1 MPVPNTFANATATIP
16 LSQLDANF
24 ATTITLGNTAIQLGN
39 TVSTLNN
46 MTLANVTISS
56 GNVTV
61 TNVSAT
67 NANVTTANVTTANIG
82 TEIVTTSQT
91 LNYGTANGVV
101 YLNTS
106 KVATTGTALVFDGT
120 NLGVGTSSPGVNLQV
135 EGAGASSI
143 RATFKNTN
151 SGTGECL
158 VTFADKD
165 STNNNHVRIGST
177 GNNLVFY
184 AGNAE
189 RARFNTTGALVLA
202 GGTTTANGIGITFPA
217 TQSASS
223 DANTLDDYEE
233 GTWTPVLGGDGGQS
247 GQSYT
252 ARNGRYTKVG
262 NICFVEFDIELSNK
276 GTITGS
282 ANISGLPFTCA
293 NTGDISQ
300 GGGSITYFSNLGVS
314 VVSIIPGPQPNQ
326 TYLYPRYLTA
336 AAANITVGTAGS
348 TFWLNNTRLVG
359 MCWYQVN

>member
-1 MPVPNTFANATATIP
+1 MTIVLNGTSGITNVDGTAAAPALTGSDTDTGIFFPAANTLAFATAGTE
-16 LSQLDANF
+16 DARFDSAGNF
-24 ATTITLGNTAIQLGN
+24 GIGTSLPVAKQQIKGTGTSGQVTASWILENG
-39 TVSTLNN
+39 
-46 MTLANVTISS
+46 SS
-56 GNVTV
+56 GTAGMDI
-61 TNVSAT
+61 TGSA
-67 NANVTTANVTTANIG
+67 G
-82 TEIVTTSQT
+82 SSY
-91 LNYGTANGVV
+91 LRFLYGGGPG
-101 YLNTS
+101 
-106 KVATTGTALVFDGT
+106 TGTNTLTETMRIG
-120 NLGVGTSSPGVNLQV
+120 L
-135 EGAGASSI
+135 EGASAGVQQI
-143 RATFKNTN
+143 K
-151 SGTGECL
+151 
-158 VTFADKD
+158 FA
-165 STNNNHVRIGST
+165 
-177 GNNLVFY
+177 
-184 AGNAE
+184 
-189 RARFNTTGALVLA
+189 
-202 GGTTTANGIGITFPA
+202 A
-217 TQSASS
+217 TQVASS

-348 TFWLNNTRLVG
+348 TLWLNNTRLVG